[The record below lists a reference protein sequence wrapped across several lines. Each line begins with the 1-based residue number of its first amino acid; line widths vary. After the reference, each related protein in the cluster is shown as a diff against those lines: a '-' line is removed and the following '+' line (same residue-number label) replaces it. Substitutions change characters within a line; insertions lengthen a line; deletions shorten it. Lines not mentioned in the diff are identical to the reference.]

1 MKQPPFIAHEAGQSS
16 GEYVVVCTALA
27 LILGVGMI
35 DDSSILWQLIDAF
48 QKNYQKFSYS
58 LSLPT

>member
-1 MKQPPFIAHEAGQSS
+1 MKRLPFIVREGGQSS
-16 GEYVVVCTALA
+16 VEYVVVCTALA
-27 LILGVGMI
+27 LILGVGML